1 MGNLQV
7 LEALF
12 EKWFDNEDE
21 NPGPAMCPS
30 TYIRTKKTDVNQ
42 KIFFIAEDS
51 FRRCIQVSEWHARQ
65 CRHNLCTNRL
75 IQKGHV
81 VKTNLKCG
89 NQETPHVFSWSS
101 SPYLPTKEYLI
112 NSRVN
117 HGIVCSGILPSDYK
131 RFVSGS
137 GIGMLN
143 EENRT
148 SFFNKH
154 QQHIQEEY
162 NECIDTALLE
172 EIASYEDLDS
182 IDIMSD
188 ARNGWRK
195 NAKDTSV
202 VAIGE
207 KTHKVLKCEHV
218 TKAHDIVSQ
227 RHEKVGTVRIYQYM
241 KDKDVR
247 VGVHCHDRNLSI
259 NKYIREETETLN
271 QNDTWHCVN
280 AKKTAVKKISSG
292 PQYSKGKTWSFQLS
306 DKVEPVATHVH
317 WCIRN
322 CNQQKEML
330 KSTLLNI
337 VDHYKN
343 IHTGCSESSRCRKD
357 TNYEPSRIVIS
368 DPVAEKLLVNAILGS
383 NIYKYA
389 NDYTLGRDTFYVES
403 FNNVINIYQNKRI
416 SFGDLQYNARNNLA
430 VCHWNENVDREY
442 TSVSHLNDHRRP
454 RCKKGKKNYK
464 KAMYK
469 FKDKI
474 WSRYINNIYKK
485 KKQNKRKGNNN

>member
-1 MGNLQV
+1 MNLQRKAK

-12 EKWFDNEDE
+12 EKWFDNDDE
-21 NPGPAMCPS
+21 NLGPAMCTS

-65 CRHNLCTNRL
+65 CSHNLCTNRL

-112 NSRVN
+112 NSIKTMWFR
-117 HGIVCSGILPSDYK
+117 
-131 RFVSGS
+131 
-137 GIGMLN
+137 IGMLN
-143 EENRT
+143 EEKRT
-148 SFFNKH
+148 SVFNKH

-182 IDIMSD
+182 IYIMSD
-188 ARNGWRK
+188 ARHGWRK

-241 KDKDVR
+241 RNKDVR

-259 NKYIREETETLN
+259 NKYTREETETLN
-271 QNDTWHCVN
+271 QNDTWHCVK
-280 AKKTAVKKISSG
+280 AMKTAMKKISSG

-330 KSTLLNI
+330 NI

-343 IHTGCSESSRCRKD
+343 IHTVCSESSRCRKD

-403 FNNVINIYQNKRI
+403 FNNVIK
-416 SFGDLQYNARNNLA
+416 
-430 VCHWNENVDREY
+430 
-442 TSVSHLNDHRRP
+442 HLS
-454 RCKKGKKNYK
+454 K
-464 KAMYK
+464 
-469 FKDKI
+469 
-474 WSRYINNIYKK
+474 
-485 KKQNKRKGNNN
+485 